1 MKNDL
6 YRYIFYFAASLV
18 VIFLVAYF
26 TGMAD
31 NYYLR
36 FTNGF
41 AHIVV
46 LYYGIK
52 NLRLRQPETVNN
64 YVSGVARGM
73 SIGAA
78 GSLVF
83 GLFILLFMLG
93 NPALVAELQATTNI
107 GARLTPWAMA
117 LIIFAEGVAVSLIGS
132 YLLVRYVDARLEA
145 KNIGA
150 NYANR
155 GALS

>member
-1 MKNDL
+1 M
-6 YRYIFYFAASLV
+6 
-18 VIFLVAYF
+18 
-26 TGMAD
+26 
-31 NYYLR
+31 
-36 FTNGF
+36 
-41 AHIVV
+41 VV

-52 NLRLRQPETVNN
+52 NLRVHQPETVNN

-93 NPALVAELQATTNI
+93 NPGLVAELQASTHMGTN
-107 GARLTPWAMA
+107 LTPWAMA
-117 LIIFAEGVAVSLIGS
+117 LIVFAEGVAVSLIGS

-145 KNIGA
+145 KAEGA
-150 NYANR
+150 LYASR
-155 GALS
+155 GAR